1 MKFVSAL
8 ALVGLA
14 LSGVAQAS
22 PVTAESFHS
31 GLNTGYS
38 VTGGS
43 STDGNVDW
51 FVFDSNGTSATSFY
65 FNRTVAA
72 PDLIAGLYRGDT
84 SGFNYAAAGA
94 NAFYSYSQAAQYN
107 SALTWINYFDDSHND
122 SLGGPYGDP
131 DFNLVLGAGRY
142 SLALSSLNGAAGTYQ
157 FTTNATN
164 ALANNVPEPGSVALL
179 GLGLAAMVA
188 VRRRKAA

>member
-14 LSGVAQAS
+14 LSGVAQAM
-22 PVTAESFHS
+22 PVTSESFHS
-31 GLNTGYS
+31 GMNTGYS
-38 VTGGS
+38 LTGAS
-43 STDGNVDW
+43 SVDGNVDW
-51 FVFDSNGTSATSFY
+51 FVFDSNGTSATVFN
-65 FNRTVAA
+65 FNRLVAA

-84 SGFNYAAAGA
+84 SGFDYAAAGA
-94 NAFYSYSQAAQYN
+94 NAFYSYGQAAQYN
-107 SALTWINYFDDSHND
+107 SALTWINYFDDSHGN

-142 SLALSSLNGAAGTYQ
+142 SLALSSLNGAGGTYR
-157 FTTNATN
+157 FTTNANSVLTN
-164 ALANNVPEPGSVALL
+164 HVPEPGSMALL
-179 GLGLAAMVA
+179 GLGLAAMVV